1 MITKDARLLVVSTT
15 RQKLQMLSVT
25 GVKKTRNNCVH
36 RQGARSQPI
45 LTTKV
50 FAPGVTPGT
59 MHCCNKSRPWLGH
72 PHPHPVSARLR
83 VVRNQE
89 TLNCI
94 TCVFDVICGI
104 LKRWGQR
111 FQLVGHLLTGL
122 QVNHNCPDHPL
133 WLHLMKIFHRNKS
146 QMKKPLGERWWQQRG
161 HPDTQDFSSSIS
173 VLRKPKLPQPSSRLC

>member
-1 MITKDARLLVVSTT
+1 
-15 RQKLQMLSVT
+15 
-25 GVKKTRNNCVH
+25 
-36 RQGARSQPI
+36 
-45 LTTKV
+45 
-50 FAPGVTPGT
+50 

-146 QMKKPLGERWWQQRG
+146 QMKKPLGERWCQQRPARYPG
-161 HPDTQDFSSSIS
+161 FLVKYLCSTQTKIATTIFETLLVHTAVTAWKSW
-173 VLRKPKLPQPSSRLC
+173 LPRFLLTRL